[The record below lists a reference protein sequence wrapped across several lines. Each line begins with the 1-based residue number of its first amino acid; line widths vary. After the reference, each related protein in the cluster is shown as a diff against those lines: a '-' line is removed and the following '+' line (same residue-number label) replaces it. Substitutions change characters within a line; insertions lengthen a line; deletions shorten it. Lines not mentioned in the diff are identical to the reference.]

1 MRVPVDPVLRGV
13 LATLAATALF
23 ACQDAITKHLT
34 SSLSVAQIVFVRFF
48 FFALFAVAFAARK
61 GSVRLALITHCGVLQ
76 WLRGLLIVV
85 EIGLFAVA
93 LRHLG
98 VAETHVLF
106 ASFPLMVTALSVP
119 LLGESVGW
127 RRWLAVVVGFAGTVL
142 ILDPGAG
149 VFKPEALVALAAA
162 LLFAL
167 YNLVTRRTGREDRLE
182 TSLLYFGVVGLL
194 ASALVAPFFWQP
206 VRTADLGWLGVLT
219 LTGICG
225 HLLLIKA
232 LQWAPAVVLQPFNYF
247 LLVWAIGVGFVVFGE
262 VLTLRELIGAGI
274 VVGSGLFIAFRER
287 RRAAPV

>member
-48 FFALFAVAFAARK
+48 FFALFAVAFAACK